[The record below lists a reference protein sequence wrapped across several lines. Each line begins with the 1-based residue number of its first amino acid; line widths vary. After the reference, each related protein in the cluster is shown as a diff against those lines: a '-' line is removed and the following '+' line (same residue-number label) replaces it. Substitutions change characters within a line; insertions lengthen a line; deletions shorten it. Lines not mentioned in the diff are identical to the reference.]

1 MTPLDFARQDIGYT
15 ETPINKTKYG
25 EWYGWNGVAWC
36 VQCVQYWFAMPGH
49 ELPFKTAS
57 SSALANYYKNNEPKY
72 IITSKIGSREYYFL
86 YPIVNGVRGKRIGKV
101 RSPIEF
107 EMTYLKD
114 FFDK

>member
-1 MTPLDFARQDIGYT
+1 MNMKSLCPA
-15 ETPINKTKYG
+15 G
-25 EWYGWNGVAWC
+25 EILW
-36 VQCVQYWFAMPGH
+36 
-49 ELPFKTAS
+49 TT
-57 SSALANYYKNNEPKY
+57 YYKNREPKY

-86 YPIVNGVRGKRIGKV
+86 YPIENGIRGQRIGKV